1 MIERHSLDAA
11 REKLP
16 VPASPLHLCPN
27 CDYNLTGLVS
37 RRCPECGDSFTLS
50 EARHRAIET
59 SEEVQSF
66 VRATKWD
73 GGRKALGI
81 VLIVASFA
89 VINWVPPGSFVV
101 VRRYVGGFITMAG
114 AMMLWFILISLA
126 IGGILRFYF
135 EVSWSSV
142 LLAIGLFCACGTV
155 IRFL

>member
-11 REKLP
+11 REELP
-16 VPASPLHLCPN
+16 VPAQPLHLCPN

-37 RRCPECGDSFTLS
+37 WRCPECGDSFTLS

-59 SEEVQSF
+59 SEEIRKF

-81 VLIVASFA
+81 ALIVASFA
-89 VINWVPPGSFVV
+89 IINWVRTSPIAGARWFTSGPLSF
-101 VRRYVGGFITMAG
+101 AG
-114 AMMLWFILISLA
+114 AMMLWFISSLLT

-135 EVSWSSV
+135 EVNWASV
-142 LLAIGLFCACGTV
+142 FLAIGLLCACVTV

>member
-1 MIERHSLDAA
+1 MIERHILDAA

-16 VPASPLHLCPN
+16 VPAQPLHLCPN

-59 SEEVQSF
+59 SEEIRSF
-66 VRATKWD
+66 VRATKWY
-73 GGRKALGI
+73 GGRRALGI
-81 VLIVASFA
+81 ALIVASFA
-89 VINWVPPGSFVV
+89 VINWVPPSSFVV
-101 VRRYVGGFITMAG
+101 VRRYAGGFITMAG

-135 EVSWSSV
+135 EVSWASV
-142 LLAIGLFCACGTV
+142 FLAIGLLCACGTAM
-155 IRFL
+155 RFL

>member
-16 VPASPLHLCPN
+16 VPASPLHLCPS

-59 SEEVQSF
+59 SEEIRRF
-66 VRATKWD
+66 VRSTRLD
-73 GGRKALGI
+73 GGRMAFGI
-81 VLIVASFA
+81 ALIVASFA
-89 VINWVPPGSFVV
+89 VINWVPVSTFVV
-101 VRRYVGGFITMAG
+101 VRRYVAGLFSLAG
-114 AMMLWFILISLA
+114 AMMLCFILISLA
-126 IGGILRFYF
+126 IGGFLRFYF
-135 EVSWSSV
+135 EVRWASV
-142 LLAIGLFCACGTV
+142 FLAIGLLCACVTV